1 MIAINI
7 YTPREVALQVA
18 ARVKARRL
26 ELDLT
31 QEGMAAKAGV
41 KFATYRR
48 FEQTGEIS
56 LRGLLQVGFALNA
69 LSDFDALF
77 AQRQYLTLEDVLNEG
92 KVTRKRG
99 RKHE

>member
-31 QEGMAAKAGV
+31 Q
-41 KFATYRR
+41 
-48 FEQTGEIS
+48 
-56 LRGLLQVGFALNA
+56 
-69 LSDFDALF
+69 
-77 AQRQYLTLEDVLNEG
+77 
-92 KVTRKRG
+92 
-99 RKHE
+99 